1 MPATGVRAP
10 FFTFVAVRAIAPVAG
25 MPRKNGETIFAMPC
39 AISSWFESCLSSIIP
54 SATTAD
60 SSDSIAARIAIVTAG
75 MSNCFISEN
84 SNSGIVKAG
93 NEFGISPNLA
103 KTVGVL
109 KPEIDTRIVVI
120 KIAPSM
126 PGTRLRH
133 ALGQYAIISME
144 TTPTSSVRRL

>member
-1 MPATGVRAP
+1 M
-10 FFTFVAVRAIAPVAG
+10 
-25 MPRKNGETIFAMPC
+25 
-39 AISSWFESCLSSIIP
+39 
-54 SATTAD
+54 
-60 SSDSIAARIAIVTAG
+60 TAG

-144 TTPTSSVRRL
+144 TTPTSSVRQSVVWIFSQITTSFGMKSSGTDSIFSPRKSFICVDIIKTAIPFVKPTTTGRGM